1 MKGNLLFKFS
11 WRYFKA
17 KKSTQAVNII
27 SWVSVFAMLF
37 GSASLIIILSAFN
50 GFETLVKS
58 LYASFYTDVRISA
71 AEGKIM
77 HISAEQLQKLKAVDG
92 ILSFTQS
99 IEEKA
104 VVQYE
109 SSQQVVMIKGVDDA
123 YPNTSGVPSKL
134 IRGKFSL
141 GNETSPSLVM
151 GIGVEQALGLMAD
164 RSIFPVTLY
173 LPKKSSDKNLLQPM
187 DALSVSNAYPRG
199 VFSIQS
205 DFDNKYVLTNISFL
219 KTFMNYQSDE
229 ITYLEVKTNPNANI
243 SSIKEKLKT
252 IFDKNYKIEDRFEQN
267 RTLFTTI
274 RLEKLAIYGIF
285 ILILIVAAFNMIGS
299 LSMLVLEK
307 QRDINILKA
316 MGATDILIQ
325 KIFLLEGILLSAIG
339 SVGGVLLA
347 ILICFLQT
355 TFKLVPLQGASFLI
369 DYYPVEW
376 RMLDIGIVAST
387 VMVIGLIASWMPAR
401 KAALQ
406 QISLR

>member
-58 LYASFYTDVRISA
+58 LYASFYTDIRISA
-71 AEGKIM
+71 SEGKIM
-77 HISAEQLQKLKAVDG
+77 HISEDQLRKLKAVDG
-92 ILSFTQS
+92 ISAFTQS

-123 YPNTSGVPSKL
+123 YANTSGVPSKL

-173 LPKKSSDKNLLQPM
+173 LPKKTSDKTFVHEIP
-187 DALSVSNAYPRG
+187 
-199 VFSIQS
+199 
-205 DFDNKYVLTNISFL
+205 NI
-219 KTFMNYQSDE
+219 KGE
-229 ITYLEVKTNPNANI
+229 
-243 SSIKEKLKT
+243 
-252 IFDKNYKIEDRFEQN
+252 
-267 RTLFTTI
+267 
-274 RLEKLAIYGIF
+274 
-285 ILILIVAAFNMIGS
+285 
-299 LSMLVLEK
+299 
-307 QRDINILKA
+307 
-316 MGATDILIQ
+316 
-325 KIFLLEGILLSAIG
+325 
-339 SVGGVLLA
+339 
-347 ILICFLQT
+347 
-355 TFKLVPLQGASFLI
+355 
-369 DYYPVEW
+369 
-376 RMLDIGIVAST
+376 
-387 VMVIGLIASWMPAR
+387 
-401 KAALQ
+401 
-406 QISLR
+406 

>member
-1 MKGNLLFKFS
+1 MKGKVLFKFS

-17 KKSTQAVNII
+17 KKSTQAVNVI
-27 SWVSVFAMLF
+27 SWVSVFAMLI

-58 LYASFYTDVRISA
+58 LYASFYTDIRISA

-77 HISAEQLQKLKAVDG
+77 HVTSEQLLQLKSIDG
-92 ILSFTQS
+92 ILAFTQS

-109 SSQQVVMIKGVDDA
+109 SSQQVVVIKGVDDA
-123 YPNTSGVPSKL
+123 YSNTSGVPSKL
-134 IRGKFSL
+134 IRGKFML
-141 GNETSPSLVM
+141 GNESSPSLVM

-173 LPKKSSDKNLLQPM
+173 LPKKSSDKYLLQPM
-187 DALSVSNAYPRG
+187 DALSVANAYPRG

-219 KTFMNYQSDE
+219 RAFMNYQQDE
-229 ITYLEVKTNPNANI
+229 ITFLEIKTKPYADIPAIQQQLKNI
-243 SSIKEKLKT
+243 FGKQ
-252 IFDKNYKIEDRFEQN
+252 YKVEDRFEQN

-307 QRDINILKA
+307 QRDIQILKA
-316 MGATDILIQ
+316 MGANDMIIQ
-325 KIFLLEGILLSAIG
+325 KIFLLEGVLLSSIG
-339 SVGGVLLA
+339 SIGGVLLA
-347 ILICFLQT
+347 MLICYLQT

-376 RMLDIGIVAST
+376 RLQDIVTVAAT
-387 VMVIGLIASWMPAR
+387 VMVIGLLASWMPAR

-406 QISLR
+406 KVSLR

>member
-1 MKGNLLFKFS
+1 MRGKLLFIFS

-58 LYASFYTDVRISA
+58 LYASFYTDIRISA
-71 AEGKIM
+71 AAGKVM
-77 HISAEQLQKLKAVDG
+77 HVSEQQLQQLKAINAIDAY
-92 ILSFTQS
+92 SQS

-104 VVQYE
+104 VVQFE
-109 SSQQVVMIKGVDDA
+109 SAQQVVVIKGVDDA
-123 YPNTSGVPSKL
+123 YVQTSGVPSKL
-134 IRGKFSL
+134 IRGKFSV
-141 GNETSPSLVM
+141 GSESSPSVVM

-173 LPKKSSDKNLLQPM
+173 LPKKSSEKKLLQPL
-187 DALSVSNAYPRG
+187 DALSVATAYPRA

-219 KTFMNYQSDE
+219 RSFMNYQQDE
-229 ITYLEVKTNPNANI
+229 ITFLE
-243 SSIKEKLKT
+243 IKAKPHTDIAALKLQLNS
-252 IFDKNYKIEDRFEQN
+252 IFDKGYKIEDRFEQN
-267 RTLFTTI
+267 RTLYTTI

-285 ILILIVAAFNMIGS
+285 LLILIVAAFNMIGS

-307 QRDINILKA
+307 QRDIQILKS
-316 MGATDILIQ
+316 MGATDFLIQ
-325 KIFLLEGILLSAIG
+325 KIFLLEGILLSVIG
-339 SVGGVLLA
+339 SIGGVSLA
-347 ILICFLQT
+347 IFVCYLQT
-355 TFKLVPLQGASFLI
+355 TFKLIPLQGASFLI
-369 DYYPVEW
+369 DYYPIEW
-376 RMLDIGIVAST
+376 RLQDVAIVAAT
-387 VMVIGLIASWMPAR
+387 VIAIGLIASWIPAR

-406 QISLR
+406 QLSLR

>member
-58 LYASFYTDVRISA
+58 LYASFYTDIRISA

-77 HISAEQLQKLKAVDG
+77 QITQEQLHQLKAIDGISAFA
-92 ILSFTQS
+92 QS

-109 SSQQVVMIKGVDDA
+109 SSQQVVIIKGVDDA
-123 YPNTSGVPSKL
+123 YTNTSGVTSKL
-134 IRGKFSL
+134 IRGKFFL
-141 GNETSPSLVM
+141 GNEASPSLVM
-151 GIGVEQALGLMAD
+151 GIGVGQALGLMAD

-173 LPKKSSDKNLLQPM
+173 LPKKSSDKNLIQPM
-187 DALSVSNAYPRG
+187 DALSVANAYPRG

-205 DFDNKYVLTNISFL
+205 DFDNKYVLTNIFFL
-219 KTFMNYQSDE
+219 RKFMNYQNDE
-229 ITYLEVKTNPNANI
+229 ITLIEIKTKPNANI
-243 SSIKEKLKT
+243 SSIKEQLKS
-252 IFDKNYKIEDRFEQN
+252 IFGGKYLVEDRFEQN

-316 MGATDILIQ
+316 MGATNMLIQ
-325 KIFLLEGILLSAIG
+325 KIFLLEGILLSTIG
-339 SVGGVLLA
+339 SIGGVLLA

-376 RMLDIGIVAST
+376 RWIDITVVAIT
-387 VMVIGLIASWMPAR
+387 VMIIGLIASWMPAR
-401 KAALQ
+401 KASLQ

>member
-1 MKGNLLFKFS
+1 MKGNLLFLFS

-27 SWVSVFAMLF
+27 SWVSIFAMVF

-50 GFETLVKS
+50 GFETLVTS
-58 LYASFYTDVRISA
+58 LYASFYTDIRIRP

-77 HISAEQLQKLKAVDG
+77 HITPNQLHQIRSIEGISA
-92 ILSFTQS
+92 FTTS

-104 VVQYE
+104 VIQYE
-109 SSQQVVMIKGVDDA
+109 SSQMVVVIKGVDDGFLK
-123 YPNTSGVPSKL
+123 TSGVPSKVF
-134 IRGKFSL
+134 RGTFSL
-141 GNETSPSLVM
+141 GNAAAPSLVM
-151 GIGVEQALGLMAD
+151 GIGVEQALGLMTD
-164 RSIFPVTLY
+164 RSILPVTLY
-173 LPKKSSDKNLLQPM
+173 LPKKSSAKNLLQPL
-187 DALSVSNAYPRG
+187 DALSVANAYPRG

-219 KTFMNYQSDE
+219 RTLMNYQKNE
-229 ITYLEVKTNPNANI
+229 INFLEVKTKPNAHI
-243 SSIKEKLKT
+243 AFVQRQLKK
-252 IFDKNYKIEDRFEQN
+252 IFGNQYKIEDRFEQN

-285 ILILIVAAFNMIGS
+285 ILILMVAAFNMIGT

-307 QRDINILKA
+307 QRDIQILKA

-325 KIFLLEGILLSAIG
+325 KIFLLEGILLAAMGSA
-339 SVGGVLLA
+339 GGVLLA
-347 ILICFLQT
+347 LFICFMQT
-355 TFKLVPLQGASFLI
+355 TFKLVPLQGDSFLI

-376 RMLDIGIVAST
+376 SFTDIMTVSTT
-387 VMVIGLIASWMPAR
+387 VMLIGLFASWMPAR
-401 KAALQ
+401 KAAVQ

>member
-58 LYASFYTDVRISA
+58 LYASFYTDIRISA

-92 ILSFTQS
+92 ISAFTQS

-123 YPNTSGVPSKL
+123 YPHTSGVPSKL

-173 LPKKSSDKNLLQPM
+173 LPKKTSDKNLIQPM

-229 ITYLEVKTNPNANI
+229 ITYLEIKTNPNANI

-406 QISLR
+406 QISLS

>member
-37 GSASLIIILSAFN
+37 GTASLIIILSAFN

-58 LYASFYTDVRISA
+58 LYASFYTDIRISA
-71 AEGKIM
+71 SSGKIM
-77 HISAEQLQKLKAVDG
+77 RISEEQLHQLKAVDG
-92 ILSFTQS
+92 ILAFTQS

-104 VVQYE
+104 VVQNE
-109 SSQQVVMIKGVDDA
+109 SAQQVVMIKGVDDA

-164 RSIFPVTLY
+164 RSVFPVTLY
-173 LPKKSSDKNLLQPM
+173 LPKKSSDKNLLQAM
-187 DALSVSNAYPRG
+187 DALSVANAYPRG

-219 KTFMNYQSDE
+219 KTFMNYQSGE
-229 ITYLEVKTNPNANI
+229 ITYLEIKTKDHANI
-243 SSIKEKLKT
+243 SLIKEKLKT
-252 IFDKNYKIEDRFEQN
+252 IFDTHYKIEDRFEQN

-274 RLEKLAIYGIF
+274 QLEKLAIYGIF
-285 ILILIVAAFNMIGS
+285 ILILMVAAFNMIGS

-316 MGATDILIQ
+316 MGATDMLIQ

-339 SVGGVLLA
+339 SVGGMLLA
-347 ILICFLQT
+347 IFICFLQT

-376 RMLDIGIVAST
+376 RMMDIGLVVST
-387 VMVIGLIASWMPAR
+387 VMIIGLIASWMPAR